1 MRALAISDLHFG
13 AWTGDPVLSRE
24 FARERLAPLL
34 DDVDELVLLGDV
46 FDFLFSSIDHAVA
59 QGDPF
64 FELVQRRLQGKRVVF
79 LAGNHDHHVVV
90 RALRS
95 LVETK
100 VATGAEGEELARI
113 FEAEYR
119 DFFQRFLDRRLDGV
133 DCRMVYPTHMIGD
146 VLLCHGHYLDAHV
159 GGSVPNRLLTRG
171 EWAVAGGRP
180 ADDLRI
186 EDYEAVIVPL
196 TELLFTVAQLPRGC
210 SAQEAFLHQFER
222 IGKLLRLGALVE
234 RQVKRAGASI
244 SARRGRRPSDGGGG
258 IAATAAEIS
267 RGDRPPARASAPS
280 APVPLAL
287 DAYRQVV
294 RNLGWDRISDK
305 LVFAHTHQPLDGAT
319 ADADDG
325 VRFWNTGSWI
335 YEPSL
340 GSIDSYL
347 GYLRRAW
354 PGTAVLVDTDA
365 SEPQLIEL
373 LRDQNPLHGAT
384 TGTGD
389 FRAGVA
395 DQFSA
400 RARAYDAKLPAGAGA
415 SAARGQR

>member
-34 DDVDELVLLGDV
+34 DDIDELVLLGDV
-46 FDFLFSSIDHAVA
+46 FDFLFSSVDHAVA

-64 FELVQRRLQGKRVVF
+64 FELVRRRLKGKRVVF

-100 VATGAEGEELARI
+100 VATGAEGVELTRI

-119 DFFQRFLDRRLDGV
+119 SFFQRFLDRRLDGV
-133 DCRMVYPTHMIGD
+133 DCRMVYPTHAVGD

-159 GGSVPNRLLTRG
+159 GGSLPNRLLTRG
-171 EWAVAGGRP
+171 VWAVAGGRP
-180 ADDLRI
+180 ADGLRI

-210 SAQEAFLHQFER
+210 SAQKAFLHQFER
-222 IGKLLRLGALVE
+222 IGQLVRLGAVAE
-234 RQVKRAGASI
+234 RQLRRAAARI
-244 SARRGRRPSDGGGG
+244 SAARRGRGPSDDDDDVG
-258 IAATAAEIS
+258 AAEIRRS
-267 RGDRPPARASAPS
+267 DRPPARASAPS
-280 APVPLAL
+280 APIPLAL
-287 DAYRQVV
+287 GAYQQVV

-319 ADADDG
+319 ADADGD

-340 GSIDSYL
+340 GSIDSYG

-354 PGTAVLVDTDA
+354 PGTAVLVDTERE
-365 SEPQLIEL
+365 SPELIEL
-373 LRDQNPLHGAT
+373 LRDQNPLHGRT
-384 TGTGD
+384 PGTGD

-400 RARAYDAKLPAGAGA
+400 RVRAYDAKLTTQAGA
-415 SAARGQR
+415 